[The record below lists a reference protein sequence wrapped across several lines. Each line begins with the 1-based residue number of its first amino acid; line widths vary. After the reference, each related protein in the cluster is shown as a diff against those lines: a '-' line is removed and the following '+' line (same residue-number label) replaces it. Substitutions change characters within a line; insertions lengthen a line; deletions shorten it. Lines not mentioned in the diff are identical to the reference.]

1 MKFESFQIHGRGRA
15 RKQGFPTIN
24 LKIPKGLKIK
34 EGIYVIFFHCLNRK
48 YLGAMH
54 YGPSPAFKDE
64 EVTLEVYLIDES
76 DQSLPNFWK
85 QKITVEI
92 IEYIRPVLDFETKK
106 ELIDRINEDVKRVRS
121 HAS

>member
-1 MKFESFQIHGRGRA
+1 
-15 RKQGFPTIN
+15 
-24 LKIPKGLKIK
+24 
-34 EGIYVIFFHCLNRK
+34 
-48 YLGAMH
+48 MH